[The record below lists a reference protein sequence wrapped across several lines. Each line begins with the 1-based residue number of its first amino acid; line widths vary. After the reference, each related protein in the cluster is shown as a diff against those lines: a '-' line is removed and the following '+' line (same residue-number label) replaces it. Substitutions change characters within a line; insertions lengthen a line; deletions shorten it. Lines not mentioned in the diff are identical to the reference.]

1 MRVLHLHKMTG
12 IGGSENHLRILLP
25 ALARA
30 GVETRLGILVEPA
43 KTAFLES
50 YVASLESQGIEVE
63 PIPIHRHVDP
73 LLLIRLERVLARF
86 RPDLV
91 HTHLVHADLHG
102 TLAARW
108 AGLPVVSSRHND
120 DPFRQGLLLG
130 LGLRVVNSLQARVIA
145 ISRAVAEFTERY
157 EGVPA
162 AKLSVVR
169 YGLPFGLTHPTRRG
183 DVRAGWEV
191 GDDNCLLVTVG
202 RLVAQ
207 KGHEFLLRALARLG
221 PSTPAGQPLKLAIV
235 GEGPLRADL
244 TRLAE
249 ELGVARQVILA
260 GFRSDV
266 RDVMAAA
273 DLYVHPSLWEGFGLV
288 LLEAMAAGRAV
299 VASRVSAIPEVVVD
313 GVTGLLVEPR
323 EPALLAEAIA
333 GLLATPGQVSRM
345 GYAGMERLR
354 NAFSVERMI
363 DETLAVYGR
372 ALDRCGS

>member
-30 GVETRLGILVEPA
+30 GIETRLGILVEPS
-43 KTAFLES
+43 KTTFLEG
-50 YVASLESQGIEVE
+50 YAASLESQGVEVE

-73 LLLIRLERVLARF
+73 LLLVRLERVIASF
-86 RPDLV
+86 HPDLV

-130 LGLRVVNSLQARVIA
+130 LGLRAVDSLQTRIIA

-162 AKLSVVR
+162 SKLSVVR
-169 YGLPFGLTHPTRRG
+169 YGLPFGLTRPTRRAE
-183 DVRAGWEV
+183 VRASWEA
-191 GDDNCLLVTVG
+191 GDDHCLLVTVG
-202 RLVAQ
+202 RLVEQ
-207 KGHEFLLRALARLG
+207 KGQQFLLQALARLG
-221 PSTPAGQPLKLAIV
+221 PLAPDGRRWKLAIV
-235 GEGPLRADL
+235 GDGPLRADL

-249 ELGVARQVILA
+249 ELGVGRQVIFS

-323 EPALLAEAIA
+323 EPALLAESIA
-333 GLLATPGQVSRM
+333 GLLANPGQLSRM

-354 NAFSVERMI
+354 NAFSVERML
-363 DETLAVYGR
+363 DETLAVYSR
-372 ALDRCGS
+372 AVDRCGS